1 MPAAFSADPFAAAAA
16 ATPEPPAPGHSPSP
30 PPPLQSRQ
38 ALAALATLAAGEV
51 FFASP
56 AQRRWRSHAHA
67 QDIHRLAPATARTVQ
82 ALFAQARAQGVARP
96 QLFAAIPFDVRQAA
110 SFCIPAALEQADGP
124 LATAVGPA
132 PADLSAASADLSPA
146 PPVLHTTPVPAPERY
161 ADLVRQALALLERGA
176 LHKIVLA
183 RALDVQAG
191 GPLSPGAIVQRL
203 ATRNPHAF
211 LFHIPLCNATGAP
224 HGSMLGASPELL
236 VRRRGRQLT
245 LHPLAGSIPRH
256 ADTAEDE
263 RRRQGLA
270 ASEKD
275 LREHRYVT
283 ADIAR
288 RLAPLCCE
296 VDVPERPGVIGTDAL
311 WHLGTTITATLRD
324 GATTALDVALALH
337 PTPALCGSPTAQA
350 LAHIQALEP
359 FARDYFAGL
368 VGWQREDGDGE
379 WAITIRCAQFDGQR
393 RLRLYAG
400 AGIVSGSDPEREV
413 QETAAKLSTFLQSL
427 QPQAIPSQSQS

>member
-1 MPAAFSADPFAAAAA
+1 MPAALSADPSTAPGAPFAAAS
-16 ATPEPPAPGHSPSP
+16 ATEASATS
-30 PPPLQSRQ
+30 
-38 ALAALATLAAGEV
+38 ATATLAAGEV
-51 FFASP
+51 FFTTP
-56 AQRRWRSHAHA
+56 MQQQWRSHAHA
-67 QDIHRLAPATARTVQ
+67 QDIHCLAPATPHTVQ
-82 ALFAQARAQGVARP
+82 TLFAQARTRGIGQA
-96 QLFAAIPFDVRQAA
+96 QLFAAIPFDVRQPA
-110 SFCIPAALEQADGP
+110 SFSIPARLVQTSGP
-124 LATAVGPA
+124 LPQQAVQTPDPA
-132 PADLSAASADLSPA
+132 
-146 PPVLHTTPVPAPERY
+146 LHTTPLPSPERY
-161 ADLVRQALALLERGA
+161 AELVRQALALLERGE

-203 ATRNPHAF
+203 AARNPHAF
-211 LFHIPLCNATGAP
+211 LFHIPLCNAAGAP

-236 VRRRGRQLT
+236 VRRSGRQLT

-256 ADTAEDE
+256 ADAAEDE

-283 ADIAR
+283 QDIAR
-288 RLAPLCCE
+288 HLAPLCCE
-296 VDVPERPGVIGTDAL
+296 VDVPERPSVIGTDAL

-368 VGWQREDGDGE
+368 VGWQRENGDGE

-427 QPQAIPSQSQS
+427 QPQAIPSQS

>member
-1 MPAAFSADPFAAAAA
+1 MPAAFSADLFAAA

-30 PPPLQSRQ
+30 PLQSRQ
-38 ALAALATLAAGEV
+38 ALTALATLAAGEV

-56 AQRRWRSHAHA
+56 AQQPWRSRAHA

-110 SFCIPAALEQADGP
+110 SFFIPAALEQTSGA
-124 LATAVGPA
+124 LATAAGETP
-132 PADLSAASADLSPA
+132 AASPATPLS
-146 PPVLHTTPVPAPERY
+146 LHTTPVPAPERY
-161 ADLVRQALALLERGA
+161 ADLVRQALTLMERGA

-183 RALDVQAG
+183 RALDVQAS

-203 ATRNPHAF
+203 AARNPHAF
-211 LFHIPLCNATGAP
+211 LFHIPLCDAAGAP
-224 HGSMLGASPELL
+224 QGSMLGASPELL
-236 VRRRGRQLT
+236 VRRDGLRLT

-256 ADTAEDE
+256 ADAAEDE

-270 ASEKD
+270 ESEKD
-275 LREHRYVT
+275 LREHGYVT

-288 RLAPLCCE
+288 LLAPLCRE
-296 VDVPERPGVIGTDAL
+296 LNVPARPSVIGTDAL

-324 GATTALDVALALH
+324 AATTALDVALALH

-350 LAHIQALEP
+350 LAQIQALEP

-379 WAITIRCAQFDGQR
+379 WAITIRCAQFDGQS

-427 QPQAIPSQSQS
+427 QPQAIPSQS